1 MKASLLFKKT
11 DIHFK
16 GGYRLT
22 YYFVP
27 TIGPYALEKLLLYG
41 TPALFLPASQLTDQ
55 VIIPFT
61 GVPFACKRV
70 KTFFDDLW
78 ICYITSC
85 GCIHIGW

>member
-1 MKASLLFKKT
+1 MKASLLFKNRYPLQ
-11 DIHFK
+11 

-61 GVPFACKRV
+61 GVPLLV
-70 KTFFDDLW
+70 NE
-78 ICYITSC
+78 
-85 GCIHIGW
+85 